1 MEERREVELLWAR
14 EKYRVMYHSQQHY
27 DRLREALKSDAGI
40 TEVRGLIE
48 DAVAVPPTKGSMM
61 NAFDHIWGYFKKRCT
76 VAERD
81 RYANMK
87 QEFKAGNLTEEEML
101 DYLKSLAILHQQKYL
116 LDSTLLFPASN

>member
-48 DAVAVPPTKGSMM
+48 DAVAVPRPK
-61 NAFDHIWGYFKKRCT
+61 D
-76 VAERD
+76 
-81 RYANMK
+81 
-87 QEFKAGNLTEEEML
+87 Q
-101 DYLKSLAILHQQKYL
+101 
-116 LDSTLLFPASN
+116 